1 MKKPRLNCTI
11 IAMCCIVQ
19 MSELYNV
26 IWPSY
31 FLQIN
36 LYLLLGNV
44 DTVAPVR
51 LRLFAVFLCCHWW
64 WIFFFQ
70 PWDLSIHRI
79 WRPTT
84 KQTLKYQWPLFV
96 TLKTSLTF
104 ISFFS
109 SSYFFSPNI
118 TSPCSVKQQTLSPS
132 PLFLCH
138 QVHFS
143 FSVFFLFFPSQQRWK
158 KSLVKENEK
167 ETATKTE

>member
-84 KQTLKYQWPLFV
+84 KQTLKYQWPLCV
-96 TLKTSLTF
+96 TLKRVRVRHSSLSLHHPIFFPPTSHPPAVLSNRHF
-104 ISFFS
+104 LLHLCFCVIRSIFHFQSSFS
-109 SSYFFSPNI
+109 SSP
-118 TSPCSVKQQTLSPS
+118 LS
-132 PLFLCH
+132 
-138 QVHFS
+138 
-143 FSVFFLFFPSQQRWK
+143 RG
-158 KSLVKENEK
+158 ERNR
-167 ETATKTE
+167 